1 MAAKVINIEDFFTRE
16 KSNEGILVPLNLPDG
31 TPTEHWIKIRGI
43 DSDAFRRADT
53 ESKREMMDFA
63 RELAR
68 DLADKKLTPEQER
81 EARQAFFERSKIK
94 IIAALAIEWSFPV
107 ELNKEMITKFLTEAP
122 NQADILDRLAYDRV
136 AFFKKKSMPS

>member
-43 DSDAFRRADT
+43 DSDAFRKAEA
-53 ESKREMMDFA
+53 ESKRKMMEF
-63 RELAR
+63 AR

-81 EARQAFFERSKIK
+81 EARQAFVDQSRLEL
-94 IIAALAIEWSFPV
+94 IAALAFEWSFPV

>member
-1 MAAKVINIEDFFTRE
+1 MGEEITMKDFFSRE
-16 KSNEGILVPLNLPDG
+16 KSNSGILAPLYYPNGGLS
-31 TPTEHWIKIRGI
+31 EHWIRVRGV

-53 ESKREMMDFA
+53 ESRREMMDFA

-81 EARQAFFERSKIK
+81 EARQAFLEQSKLK
-94 IIAALAIEWSFPV
+94 IIASLAIEWSLPEEFNRDMV
-107 ELNKEMITKFLTEAP
+107 ITFLTESP
-122 NQADILDRLAYDRV
+122 HNADNIDKLVYDRV

>member
-1 MAAKVINIEDFFTRE
+1 MANAITMEDFFTRE
-16 KSNEGILVPLNLPDG
+16 KSNEGIIVPLGLPDG

-43 DSDAFRRADT
+43 DSDAFRKAEA
-53 ESKREMMDFA
+53 ESKRKMMEF
-63 RELAR
+63 AR

-81 EARQAFFERSKIK
+81 EARQAFVDQSRLEL
-94 IIAALAIEWSFPV
+94 IAALAFEWSFPV
-107 ELNKEMITKFLTEAP
+107 ELNKERIIKFLTEAP

>member
-43 DSDAFRRADT
+43 DSDAFRKAEA
-53 ESKREMMDFA
+53 ESKRKLMEF
-63 RELAR
+63 AR

-81 EARQAFFERSKIK
+81 EARQAFVDQSRLEL
-94 IIAALAIEWSFPV
+94 IAALAFEWSFPV